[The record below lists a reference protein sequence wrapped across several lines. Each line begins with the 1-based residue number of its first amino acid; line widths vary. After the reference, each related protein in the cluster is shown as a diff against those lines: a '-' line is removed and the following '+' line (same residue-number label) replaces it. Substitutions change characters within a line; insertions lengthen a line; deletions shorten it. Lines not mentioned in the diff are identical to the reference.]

1 MPYEPVDVNTS
12 VDLMQWVNDSATMNG
27 SGILFPGIIIVIFS
41 IMSVKMLANQNL
53 SVSKA
58 MGAASFSAMILS
70 VFARVIGLVSTGF
83 MSIWI
88 GLTALFA
95 IWMYLENR

>member
-1 MPYEPVDVNTS
+1 MAYQPTDVNNS
-12 VDLMQWVNDSATMNG
+12 VDLMRWVNDSASING
-27 SGILFPGIIIVIFS
+27 SGILFPGIIIVVFT
-41 IMSVKMLANQNL
+41 IMSIKMLANQNL
-53 SVSKA
+53 SVSKS
-58 MGAASFSAMILS
+58 MGAAAFVCMILS
-70 VFARVIGLVSTGF
+70 VFARVLGLVSNSF